1 MSTFCGV
8 GADFWSLMKQVDKV
22 EKMTMTNNILDLQNG
37 SDIRGIAIS
46 TAELNANLT
55 VPAVKQIAV
64 GVLNWASSK
73 LGKQASELTF
83 GLGCDSRLS
92 GPELKQAMIDMF
104 TKAGAKVI
112 DFQLATTPA
121 MFMATQFA
129 EFACDVTLMLTA
141 SHLPYYYNGIKL
153 FTAKSG
159 VEKSDIQ
166 EILTIASKSELVE
179 GTAQQPVQIADLLTP
194 YADFLVEK
202 IKNGSQTNAEKP
214 LAGWHIIVD
223 AGNGAGGFFAEK
235 VLKRLGADIS
245 GSQFLSPDG
254 HFPNHIPNPDNKE
267 AMASIKAAV
276 LNHQADLGVIFDTDV
291 DRSAVVTKSGAL
303 LNRNNLIAVLSRII
317 LAEHPHTR
325 IVTNSPTTNHLKDF
339 IESLGGKQ
347 VRYISGYRNVIN
359 KAIALNEQG
368 LDTQLAIET
377 SGHAA
382 FKENYFL
389 DDGAYVI
396 AKILMLLPKL
406 KTANQTLDDLIATLK
421 QPIETQEVR
430 FKLETADYRQLGQ
443 QVISA
448 LADYLVEGWTIDP
461 ENEEGIRFTLTD
473 PYGDGWFLL
482 RMSLHEPLLVLQ
494 VENDLPNQ
502 IQPVLIEIQ
511 KFLNRYPQVNQ
522 EKLKEILTK

>member
-1 MSTFCGV
+1 MKMI
-8 GADFWSLMKQVDKV
+8 DNLM
-22 EKMTMTNNILDLQNG
+22 DLQNG
-37 SDIRGIAIS
+37 SDIRGIAID
-46 TAELNANLT
+46 TDEFVANLT
-55 VPAVKQIAV
+55 ISAVEKIAL
-64 GVLNWASSK
+64 GVLNWATKK
-73 LGKQASELTF
+73 LVKQPSELII

-92 GPELKQAMIDMF
+92 GPQLKQAMIDVF
-104 TKAGAKVI
+104 SQSGAKVI

-121 MFMATQFA
+121 MFMATQFPQ
-129 EFACDVTLMLTA
+129 FSCDVTLMLTA
-141 SHLPYYYNGIKL
+141 SHLPFYYNGIKL
-153 FTAKSG
+153 FTAQSG

-166 EILTIASKSELVE
+166 EILSSASAAESVAALN
-179 GTAQQPVQIADLLTP
+179 TQPVIQADLLTP

-202 IKNGSQTNAEKP
+202 IKKGSQSTLEEP

-235 VLKRLGADIS
+235 VLKRLGANIT

-254 HFPNHIPNPDNKE
+254 HFPNHIPNPDNQE
-267 AMASIKAAV
+267 AMASIKQAV
-276 LNHQADLGVIFDTDV
+276 LKAQADLGVIFDTDV

-325 IVTNSPTTNHLKDF
+325 IVTNSPTTNHLKVF

-359 KAIALNEQG
+359 KAIELNEQG

-406 KTANQTLDDLIATLK
+406 KENRQTLDDLISELK
-421 QPIETQEVR
+421 QPVETKEVR
-430 FKLETADYRQLGQ
+430 FKLEVENYRQLGE
-443 QVISA
+443 QVIKD
-448 LADYLVEGWTIDP
+448 LANYSVPGWTIDP
-461 ENEEGIRFTLTD
+461 ENEEGIRYTLTP
-473 PYGDGWFLL
+473 PYGEGWFLL

-502 IQPVLIEIQ
+502 IKPVLIEIQ
-511 KFLNRYPQVNQ
+511 KFLNNYAQVNQ
-522 EKLKEILTK
+522 AKLVEFLQ